1 MSDITGQKHIDE
13 QTFQLDLFDE
23 NYKLCNKCNRNLPIS
38 DFNFASGGNYLRPE
52 CKQCNNDLRKIRN
65 ELREKHGMPDDNY
78 SCPICLG
85 TKEEVSGQGGNKN
98 SPWVLDHCHET
109 ESFRGWL
116 CHKCNRSLGGFNDD
130 KEYLR
135 RAIEYLG

>member
-38 DFNFASGGNYLRPE
+38 NFNFASGGNYLRPE

-78 SCPICLG
+78 VCPICLG

>member
-1 MSDITGQKHIDE
+1 MSEITGQKHIDE
-13 QTFQLDLFDE
+13 QPFQLDLFNED
-23 NYKLCNKCNRNLPIS
+23 YKLCNKCNRNLPINN
-38 DFNFASGGNYLRPE
+38 FNFASGGNYLRSE
-52 CKQCNNDLRKIRN
+52 CKQCNNALRRVR
-65 ELREKHGMPDDNY
+65 EGLREKHGMPDDNHI
-78 SCPICLG
+78 CPICLG
-85 TKEEVSGQGGNKN
+85 TKEEVSGQGNNKN
-98 SPWVLDHCHET
+98 GPWVLDHCHET